1 MRRAALLLLVAVA
14 LAGCTHPA
22 RTAPAPA
29 TPTPPTIR
37 SSARPAGW
45 KAVGYQGISF
55 LVPANWRVRDG
66 RKFPCPAIG
75 PGSPGPAVVLG
86 HSNVRA
92 PCPMTRL
99 GAPLLWVD
107 DRVEE
112 QPPATAVATMINGL
126 PVRLLRVRP
135 ATLGQ
140 AVDDEAMYWRE
151 YPRGRGFQVWL
162 VGREVRAELLD
173 PAGGAVVDRVLAT
186 LQRS

>member
-1 MRRAALLLLVAVA
+1 
-14 LAGCTHPA
+14 
-22 RTAPAPA
+22 
-29 TPTPPTIR
+29 
-37 SSARPAGW
+37 
-45 KAVGYQGISF
+45 
-55 LVPANWRVRDG
+55 
-66 RKFPCPAIG
+66 
-75 PGSPGPAVVLG
+75 
-86 HSNVRA
+86 
-92 PCPMTRL
+92 MTRL

-173 PAGGAVVDRVLAT
+173 PGGGAVVDRVLAT

>member
-1 MRRAALLLLVAVA
+1 MRRAALLLLVAFA
-14 LAGCTHPA
+14 LAGCTRPA

-37 SSARPAGW
+37 SAAPPAGW
-45 KAVGYQGISF
+45 QAVGYRGISF
-55 LVPANWRVRDG
+55 FVPATWRVRDG

-75 PGSPGPAVVLG
+75 LGPAVVLG
-86 HSNVRA
+86 HSNLRA

-112 QPPATAVATMINGL
+112 QPPATAVATTINDL

-140 AVDDEAMYWRE
+140 AVDDEAMYWSQYR
-151 YPRGRGFQVWL
+151 RAGGFEVWV

-173 PAGGAVVDRVLAT
+173 PAGGAVVDQVLAT